1 MRKNEKIKTLLLPFV
16 FFLLF
21 LLNIFIGRYEYSYP
35 NLIVVLGLLLADS
48 NWIFVKDIDAKPKKA
63 QMLKKLGYLVTGIG
77 FVWIFLTW
85 LF

>member
-1 MRKNEKIKTLLLPFV
+1 MKNKEKIKTLILPLV
-16 FFLLF
+16 FFMLF
-21 LLNIFIGRYEYSYP
+21 LLNIFIGRLEYSYP

-63 QMLKKLGYLVTGIG
+63 LMLKKLGYLVTAIG
-77 FVWIFLTW
+77 FIWIFLTW